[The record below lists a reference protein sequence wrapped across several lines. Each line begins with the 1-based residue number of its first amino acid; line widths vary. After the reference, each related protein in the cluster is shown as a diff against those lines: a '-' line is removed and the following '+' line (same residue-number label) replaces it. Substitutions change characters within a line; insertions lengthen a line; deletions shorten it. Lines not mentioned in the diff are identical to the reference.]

1 MRFRAPTLAA
11 LALAVL
17 AALAGTHAV
26 QAQDERGRNDG
37 PPPRER
43 GFPRSDDR
51 GHRNSMSDSV
61 RRVRSESGNQVL
73 SVERMQYDGRDVTR
87 VKYID
92 ERGRVRTETQDD
104 RGASRRDAD
113 SPVRPRRDLAPPP
126 QPARGDN
133 PPRP

>member
-17 AALAGTHAV
+17 VALTGTAAVH
-26 QAQDERGRNDG
+26 AQDDRGHGDAPPSRDRGMPRN
-37 PPPRER
+37 
-43 GFPRSDDR
+43 DDR

-61 RRVRSESGNQVL
+61 RRVRSDAGNQVL

-92 ERGRVRTETQDD
+92 ERGRVRTQTQDD
-104 RGASRRDAD
+104 AGPSRRDAD
-113 SPVRPRRDLAPPP
+113 SPVRPRRDIAPPP
-126 QPARGDN
+126 RGDN
-133 PPRP
+133 PSRP

>member
-1 MRFRAPTLAA
+1 MRFRIPTLAA
-11 LALAVL
+11 VALAVL
-17 AALAGTHAV
+17 TAVAGIHV
-26 QAQDERGRNDG
+26 VHAQDDRGDA

-43 GFPRSDDR
+43 SMPRSDDR

-61 RRVRSESGNQVL
+61 RRVRSDSGNQVL

-92 ERGRVRTETQDD
+92 ERGRVRTQTQDD
-104 RGASRRDAD
+104 MGPSRRDAD
-113 SPVRPRRDLAPPP
+113 SPVRPRRDIAPPP
-126 QPARGDN
+126 PRGDN

>member
-11 LALAVL
+11 LTLAVL
-17 AALAGTHAV
+17 TAIAGTHV
-26 QAQDERGRNDG
+26 VHAQDDRGRGDA
-37 PPPRER
+37 PPSRER
-43 GFPRSDDR
+43 STPRSDDR

-92 ERGRVRTETQDD
+92 DRGRVRTQDD
-104 RGASRRDAD
+104 MGPSRRDVD
-113 SPVRPRRDLAPPP
+113 SPVRPRRDIGPQQQPP
-126 QPARGDN
+126 RGDN

>member
-17 AALAGTHAV
+17 TAMTGTAAVH
-26 QAQDERGRNDG
+26 AQDDRGRGDA
-37 PPPRER
+37 PPARER

-92 ERGRVRTETQDD
+92 ERGRVRTDTQDD
-104 RGASRRDAD
+104 RGPSRRDLD
-113 SPVRPRRDLAPPP
+113 SPVRSRRDIGPQT

-133 PPRP
+133 PSRP

>member
-1 MRFRAPTLAA
+1 MRFRVPTLVAF
-11 LALAVL
+11 ALAVL
-17 AALAGTHAV
+17 TAIAGTHTV
-26 QAQDERGRNDG
+26 QAQEDRSRGDA
-37 PPPRER
+37 PPRER
-43 GFPRSDDR
+43 GVPRNDDR

-92 ERGRVRTETQDD
+92 ERGRVRTQDD
-104 RGASRRDAD
+104 MGPSRRDVD
-113 SPVRPRRDLAPPP
+113 SPVRPRRDIGPQQQPP
-126 QPARGDN
+126 RGDN

>member
-61 RRVRSESGNQVL
+61 RRVRSESPSGAVRSLEDTPFYQRGLVTQTHQGQPVLAFHESL
-73 SVERMQYDGRDVTR
+73 SVPRLTHPLVQAVLPWRMPRKTR
-87 VKYID
+87 
-92 ERGRVRTETQDD
+92 
-104 RGASRRDAD
+104 A
-113 SPVRPRRDLAPPP
+113 
-126 QPARGDN
+126 
-133 PPRP
+133 

>member
-1 MRFRAPTLAA
+1 MRFRVPTLVAF
-11 LALAVL
+11 ALAVL
-17 AALAGTHAV
+17 TAIAGTHTV
-26 QAQDERGRNDG
+26 QAQEDRSREDA
-37 PPPRER
+37 PPRER
-43 GFPRSDDR
+43 GVPRNDDR

-92 ERGRVRTETQDD
+92 ERGRVRTQDD
-104 RGASRRDAD
+104 MGPSRRDVD
-113 SPVRPRRDLAPPP
+113 SPVRPRRDIGPQQQPP
-126 QPARGDN
+126 RGDN

>member
-1 MRFRAPTLAA
+1 MRFRTPTLAA
-11 LALAVL
+11 VTLAVL
-17 AALAGTHAV
+17 TAITGTAAVH
-26 QAQDERGRNDG
+26 AQDDRGRNDA
-37 PPPRER
+37 PPSRER
-43 GFPRSDDR
+43 GFPRNDDR

-92 ERGRVRTETQDD
+92 ERGRVRTQEMEP
-104 RGASRRDAD
+104 SRRDAD
-113 SPVRPRRDLAPPP
+113 SPVRPRRDIGPQQQPP
-126 QPARGDN
+126 RGDN